1 MALAREGIRE
11 IAIGTV
17 VLGGLTALAVW
28 LCPWVAVVPAA
39 LWVFVIAFFRD
50 PRRVALFARGE
61 LCAPADGRV
70 RDITRLEHYEAI
82 GGPAI
87 RIGIFMSI
95 FDVHASRTPCR
106 GRVVSI
112 EHKNGSFLDARHP
125 EAGQRNEANTV
136 VMDPDPPVAGPIVV
150 RQIAGRIARRIV
162 CHAREGDDLMQ
173 GERFGMIKFGSRT
186 ELIVP
191 DRPETEIKAYVGQP
205 VRAGVTVIVVQRSNL
220 NAGVPRVRH
229 REIQSAG

>member
-1 MALAREGIRE
+1 M
-11 IAIGTV
+11 
-17 VLGGLTALAVW
+17 VL
-28 LCPWVAVVPAA
+28 
-39 LWVFVIAFFRD
+39 
-50 PRRVALFARGE
+50 
-61 LCAPADGRV
+61 
-70 RDITRLEHYEAI
+70 
-82 GGPAI
+82 
-87 RIGIFMSI
+87 
-95 FDVHASRTPCR
+95 
-106 GRVVSI
+106 
-112 EHKNGSFLDARHP
+112 
-125 EAGQRNEANTV
+125 
-136 VMDPDPPVAGPIVV
+136 DPDPPVAGPIVV
-150 RQIAGRIARRIV
+150 RQIAGKIARRIV